1 MHQKFVWQW
10 KNTRKLIIQKQ
21 SVDKRNKK
29 IRNHFRPK
37 KENEAVADKIIR
49 DIKTLS
55 QQKEDY
61 YKPIRAGNFG
71 SNNYIEYESNG
82 YRNKILSIT
91 EYLDVIKP
99 YLKDI
104 NNLQKSDTCKIQLT
118 IAIDFISSK
127 DIDKEL
133 VIHPKSDNIK
143 IISHEEA
150 DEVTEELFKSLLSR
164 CQAGLETSME
174 GSDFI
179 FDCVHLLHQNYHK

>member
-1 MHQKFVWQW
+1 M
-10 KNTRKLIIQKQ
+10 
-21 SVDKRNKK
+21 
-29 IRNHFRPK
+29 
-37 KENEAVADKIIR
+37 
-49 DIKTLS
+49 
-55 QQKEDY
+55 
-61 YKPIRAGNFG
+61 
-71 SNNYIEYESNG
+71 
-82 YRNKILSIT
+82 
-91 EYLDVIKP
+91 
-99 YLKDI
+99 KDI

-150 DEVTEELFKSLLSR
+150 DEVTEELFKSLSR

-179 FDCVHLLHQNYHK
+179 FDCIYLLHQNYHK